1 MTLRYVTG
9 TARTVVRGGAVVVLP
24 APVEP
29 SLVEQVWDQLGT
41 DAGVVEVLQVLTGA
55 FGSSLRTVPPFVV
68 AVVTGRRVHVA
79 ARGRLSVTL
88 ELDGGERVQV
98 EGEGVTTWSERVLD
112 DVVELLVQADAGV
125 VPVEPA
131 PPGGPLLGDALSV
144 PLESGVV
151 LASAVAWPLVERPE
165 RPEQPVA
172 SGGEDLGSDP
182 GPDDDRLAASE
193 ASARE

>member
-88 ELDGGERVQV
+88 ELDGGDRVQV
-98 EGEGVTTWSERVLD
+98 EGEGVTTWS
-112 DVVELLVQADAGV
+112 
-125 VPVEPA
+125 
-131 PPGGPLLGDALSV
+131 
-144 PLESGVV
+144 
-151 LASAVAWPLVERPE
+151 
-165 RPEQPVA
+165 
-172 SGGEDLGSDP
+172 
-182 GPDDDRLAASE
+182 
-193 ASARE
+193 